1 VGLNEKQKRFCD
13 EYVIDYNATQSAI
26 RAGYSEKTARTI
38 ASNLLTKID
47 IQKYIAEL
55 TSERKK
61 ENKSWIDQ
69 LILMREEAIPVYRGL
84 LNSDSDMVRVR
95 VCESLFQLD
104 KLDLTSDEPEQDNF

>member
-1 VGLNEKQKRFCD
+1 MGLNEKQKRFCD

-26 RAGYSEKTARTI
+26 RAGYSEKTAYSIGQRM
-38 ASNLLTKID
+38 LKKVE
-47 IQKYIAEL
+47 IQKQIAEL
-55 TSERKK
+55 TTEKKK

-84 LNSDSDMVRVR
+84 LNSDNELIKFR

-104 KLDLTSDEPEQDNF
+104 KIDLTSDEPEQDNF

>member
-1 VGLNEKQKRFCD
+1 MGLNEKQKRFCD

-26 RAGYSEKTARTI
+26 RAGYSANSARITA
-38 ASNLLTKID
+38 SKLLTKAN

-55 TSERKK
+55 TSEKKK

-69 LILMREEAIPVYRGL
+69 LILMREEAIPIYRGL
-84 LNSDSDMVRVR
+84 LNSDNDLIKFR

-104 KLDLTSDEPEQDNF
+104 KIDLTSDEPEQDNF